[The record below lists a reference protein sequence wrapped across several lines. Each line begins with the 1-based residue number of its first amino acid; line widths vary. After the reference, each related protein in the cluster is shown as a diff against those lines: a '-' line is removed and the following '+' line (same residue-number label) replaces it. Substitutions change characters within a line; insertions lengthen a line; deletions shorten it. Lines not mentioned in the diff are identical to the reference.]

1 MKVSTIALAAVATAS
16 GGALGFEKYV
26 LAGSSAAGSTS
37 FVNYVISQPVQGKGA
52 VVCTGAFLSPTV
64 LVTSAKCVTDSI
76 SNKAL
81 AVGNILVGQGNPAE
95 TLKNITTNGAI
106 DPQKVAGSGYVSP
119 LAVFSHPG
127 YNSIAYTDN
136 IAVLTLA
143 QPMADATSTKL
154 IVNPSANTGAA
165 YTALGLSLSTST
177 PSGNAPS
184 ALQQVSLRVGNNAT
198 CSGIWA
204 PYAKLTNSLCLT
216 PAKAASNVCGSDA
229 LLIKTAADKSVG
241 LAGLLNI
248 VAAKGDVPTAQC
260 DVEGATDY
268 FTTFANYVAWMT
280 QITSLKQS
288 DFVSS
293 ATYDYASSGSS
304 AQESGSSSQSSSQS
318 ATDSGSQTSTES
330 SRPNSAAGLSAVGS
344 LAMFASVLVV
354 SMF

>member
-26 LAGSSAAGSTS
+26 LAGSSAAGTTS
-37 FVNYVISQPVQGKGA
+37 FVNYVVSQPVQGKSA
-52 VVCTGAFLSPTV
+52 VVCTGAFISPTV
-64 LVTSAKCVTDSI
+64 LVTSAKCVTDSV

-81 AVGNILVGQGNPAE
+81 AIANVLVGQGNPAE

-106 DPQKVAGSGYVSP
+106 DPAKVAGSGYVNP
-119 LAVFSHPG
+119 VAIFSHPG
-127 YNSIAYTDN
+127 YNSIAFTDN

-154 IVNPSANTGAA
+154 IVSPSVDAGAA
-165 YTALGLSLSTST
+165 YTALGLSTSTSASS
-177 PSGNAPS
+177 P
-184 ALQQVSLRVGNNAT
+184 LQQVSLKVGNNAT

-216 PAKAASNVCGSDA
+216 PVKTASNVCGSDA

-248 VAAKGDVPTAQC
+248 VAAKGDVPTSQC
-260 DVEGATDY
+260 DEEGAADY
-268 FTTFANYVAWMT
+268 FTTFANYVSWMT
-280 QITSLKQS
+280 QITPLKQS

-293 ATYDYASSGSS
+293 ATYDYANSGQESSSS
-304 AQESGSSSQSSSQS
+304 SPSSSQTDSDSESESGS
-318 ATDSGSQTSTES
+318 ES
-330 SRPNSAAGLSAVGS
+330 SRSSSASGLSAAGS
-344 LAMFASVLVV
+344 LAVFV
-354 SMF
+354 SAIALSMI